1 MAAYWTVGSRAHRD
15 VELAEADITLGR
27 DYPLPVVDHA
37 AAREKTLARYGILKK
52 EA

>member
-1 MAAYWTVGSRAHRD
+1 
-15 VELAEADITLGR
+15 
-27 DYPLPVVDHA
+27 LPVVYHA